1 MDQVFSALIYGLH
14 VLCLGH
20 KSKKEKGGS
29 ITYCVEL
36 EKEVNPLNLKSD
48 KHPISPYNITPES
61 HIKVMRMKEM
71 VTWKEPFDWQ
81 TNSPCQHPRKCI
93 KNCATNNM
101 FTDLRV

>member
-1 MDQVFSALIYGLH
+1 M
-14 VLCLGH
+14 CLGH

-36 EKEVNPLNLKSD
+36 EKEVNPLNSKSD

-81 TNSPCQHPRKCI
+81 TNSPCQHHRKCI
-93 KNCATNNM
+93 KISVENM
-101 FTDLRV
+101 HTDVRV

>member
-36 EKEVNPLNLKSD
+36 EKEVNPLNSKSD
-48 KHPISPYNITPES
+48 KHLFSPYNITPES
-61 HIKVMRMKEM
+61 HSKVMRMKEM

-81 TNSPCQHPRKCI
+81 TNFPCQHLG
-93 KNCATNNM
+93 N
-101 FTDLRV
+101 V

>member
-71 VTWKEPFDWQ
+71 ITREGTFWLANKF
-81 TNSPCQHPRKCI
+81 SLSAPRKCI
-93 KNCATNNM
+93 KNSATNNM
-101 FTDLRV
+101 FTDVRV